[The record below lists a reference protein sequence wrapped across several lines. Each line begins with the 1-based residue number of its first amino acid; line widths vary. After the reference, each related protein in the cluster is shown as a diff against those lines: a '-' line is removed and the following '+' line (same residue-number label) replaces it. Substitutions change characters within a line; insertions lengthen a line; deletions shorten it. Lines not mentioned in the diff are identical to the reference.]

1 MPIKPFLEA
10 GQITGTHGVRG
21 EVRVMPWCDSPE
33 VYARL
38 HTLYWDEHGE
48 QPVRVHSRAHKSM
61 ALTVLEGVDTVEK
74 AAALMDKYGYKG
86 YYFLYCI
93 LMDFKESFKRV
104 NYWRQ
109 KDRFVPFAQPY
120 RDWGKSNQIIP
131 QWQKD
136 LARWSNRRWVYRA
149 CEFSDF
155 EPRKNFYCKQY
166 FD

>member
-61 ALTVLEGVDTVEK
+61 ALTVIEGVDTVEK
-74 AAALMDKYGYKG
+74 AAALRDDRIAMN
-86 YYFLYCI
+86 I
-93 LMDFKESFKRV
+93 LSMGMSD
-104 NYWRQ
+104 
-109 KDRFVPFAQPY
+109 
-120 RDWGKSNQIIP
+120 
-131 QWQKD
+131 
-136 LARWSNRRWVYRA
+136 
-149 CEFSDF
+149 DF
-155 EPRKNFYCKQY
+155 ENAILEGSTLVRIGTAIYGARDYSKK
-166 FD
+166 

>member
-61 ALTVLEGVDTVEK
+61 ALTVIEGVDTVEK
-74 AAALMDKYGYKG
+74 LPPCAGG
-86 YYFLYCI
+86 SCGSGGRTCPCQTGGI
-93 LMDFKESFKRV
+93 SCR
-104 NYWRQ
+104 
-109 KDRFVPFAQPY
+109 
-120 RDWGKSNQIIP
+120 I
-131 QWQKD
+131 
-136 LARWSNRRWVYRA
+136 
-149 CEFSDF
+149 
-155 EPRKNFYCKQY
+155 
-166 FD
+166 